1 MESNAQPCCMQP
13 QTIFHVCV
21 IIQPA
26 IILPKC
32 AINNFRLH
40 VFYKN
45 CVKNFV
51 KLLADTQVHI
61 I

>member
-1 MESNAQPCCMQP
+1 MEPNAQPCGMQP

-32 AINNFRLH
+32 TIINFRLH
-40 VFYKN
+40 ILYKDS
-45 CVKNFV
+45 VKNSV